1 VAIAPLFAQQ
11 SEKSGLKGTSL
22 LRAPAGPIKLMGK
35 GTNGKGKGK
44 GKGTKGFYSEHAL
57 NTLDPDFIFKPNEH
71 DGIYHVKICKSDTV
85 GCYGPPQ

>member
-1 VAIAPLFAQQ
+1 VFIVVIFEKKFAPKLTNKK
-11 SEKSGLKGTSL
+11 KSIESTLLGRFYDKKKWKIIESTQKGRS
-22 LRAPAGPIKLMGK
+22 RHKRV
-35 GTNGKGKGK
+35 
-44 GKGTKGFYSEHAL
+44 